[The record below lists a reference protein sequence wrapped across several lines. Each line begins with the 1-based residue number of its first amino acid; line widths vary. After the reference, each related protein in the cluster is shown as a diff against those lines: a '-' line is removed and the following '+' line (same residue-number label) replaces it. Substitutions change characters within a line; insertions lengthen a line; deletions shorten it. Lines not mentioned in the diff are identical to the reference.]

1 MKRKRQTKILEIIQK
16 YDINTQEGLLAHLK
30 DEGFD
35 ATQATISRDIR
46 EMKLIKVSAN
56 GVYKYAAPDTT
67 PQITA
72 FQDIIIN
79 SVVSVDIAMNIV
91 VLKCHTGMAQAA
103 CAAFDSFGFPDVVG
117 TIAGDDT
124 IFALA
129 KTQEAAQN
137 LCNLLSEG
145 IFVKKNLSTNVNQ

>member
-1 MKRKRQTKILEIIQK
+1 MKRKRQAKILEIIQK
-16 YDINTQEGLLAHLK
+16 YDINTQEGLLERLK

-35 ATQATISRDIR
+35 STQATISRDIR
-46 EMKLIKVSAN
+46 ELKLIKVSSN
-56 GVYKYAAPDTT
+56 GIYKYAAPDATL
-67 PQITA
+67 QVTA

-79 SVVSVDIAMNIV
+79 SVVSVDCAMNIV

-103 CAAFDSFGFPDVVG
+103 CAAFDSFGFDDVLG

-129 KTQEAAQN
+129 KTQQAALD

-145 IFVKKNLSTNVNQ
+145 IFIKKNLSANSNQ

>member
-1 MKRKRQTKILEIIQK
+1 MKKTRQSKILEIIQK
-16 YDINTQEGLLAHLK
+16 YDVNTQEGLLEHLK
-30 DEGFD
+30 SEGID

-46 EMKLIKVSAN
+46 EMRLVKAQSD
-56 GVYKYAAPDTT
+56 GGYKYAAPDSALQKNT
-67 PQITA
+67 

-79 SVVSVDIAMNIV
+79 SVISVDSAMNVV

-103 CAAFDSFGFPDVVG
+103 CAAFDSFGFPDVLG

-129 KTQEAAQN
+129 KTENAALN
-137 LCNLLSEG
+137 LCKLLSTG
-145 IFVKKNLSTNVNQ
+145 IFITKNLNVNQ

>member
-16 YDINTQEGLLAHLK
+16 YDVNTQEGLLDLLK
-30 DEGFD
+30 DEGID

-46 EMKLIKVSAN
+46 EMKLVKVSSN
-56 GVYKYAAPDTT
+56 GAYKYAAPDSA
-67 PQITA
+67 PQKTA

-79 SVVSVDIAMNIV
+79 SVTSVDSAMNIV

-129 KTQEAAQN
+129 KTENAAQN
-137 LCNLLSEG
+137 LCSILSEG
-145 IFVKKNLSTNVNQ
+145 IFVKKSLNLT